1 MQTGEPVG
9 NVNVGG
15 GGTKNFKM
23 HKKKQVSMQSP
34 RLSRY
39 IVCLFTL
46 FPFQFLHM
54 CEYIVVLTFEMHFL
68 LIGGTFST
76 RHGW

>member
-15 GGTKNFKM
+15 GGSFKM
-23 HKKKQVSMQSP
+23 HEKKKKQAAIQSS
-34 RLSRY
+34 RLSPY

-46 FPFQFLHM
+46 FPFQFLHVWK
-54 CEYIVVLTFEMHFL
+54 YIVGPTFKMQ
-68 LIGGTFST
+68 TFSY
-76 RHGW
+76 R

>member
-1 MQTGEPVG
+1 MLMLEEEEL
-9 NVNVGG
+9 
-15 GGTKNFKM
+15 KILKCI
-23 HKKKQVSMQSP
+23 KKKQAAMQSP
-34 RLSRY
+34 RLPSY

-46 FPFQFLHM
+46 FPFQILHIY
-54 CEYIVVLTFEMHFL
+54 EYIVVLTFEMHFL